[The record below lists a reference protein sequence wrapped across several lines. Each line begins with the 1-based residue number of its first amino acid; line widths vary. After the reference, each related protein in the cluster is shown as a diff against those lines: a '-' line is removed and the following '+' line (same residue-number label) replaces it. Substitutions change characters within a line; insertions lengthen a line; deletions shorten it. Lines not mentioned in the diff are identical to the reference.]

1 MTLISKNGYIIKS
14 DDIKYVEISNFK
26 NIFTKGQT
34 PKKSKE
40 VFVIKEVKNTTP
52 WANEI
57 EKRVEKYQQNRVY
70 SQEVTKKNVINFMLN
85 REV

>member
-14 DDIKYVEISNFK
+14 DDIIYVRISNFK

-40 VFVIKEVKNTTP
+40 VFVIKEVKNTVP

-57 EKRVEKYQQNRVY
+57 EEKELKNTNKTEFTV
-70 SQEVTKKNVINFMLN
+70 KK
-85 REV
+85 